1 MTENKVIEVIKNEKE
16 CVLRNINGCDRN
28 CGKCDLV
35 MEDSIIINA
44 YDSAIM
50 ALSEIQKYQAIGTV
64 EECRAA
70 MEKQRAK
77 KPIKIAPCKS
87 VNYFKC
93 SSCGNFLS
101 IDKPFCEECG
111 SAVDWSE

>member
-1 MTENKVIEVIKNEKE
+1 MTAETMIAELKAVAEKHRNDKHFTFDTNITDMCEDVIPKLEQLAQYEK
-16 CVLRNINGCDRN
+16 
-28 CGKCDLV
+28 
-35 MEDSIIINA
+35 
-44 YDSAIM
+44 
-50 ALSEIQKYQAIGTV
+50 IGTV
-64 EECRAA
+64 EECREAT
-70 MEKQRAK
+70 ERQRAK

>member
-1 MTENKVIEVIKNEKE
+1 MTDNESIEILEERYLTMSMCGDIEQCKKNNQAISEAITALKE
-16 CVLRNINGCDRN
+16 IHQYR
-28 CGKCDLV
+28 
-35 MEDSIIINA
+35 
-44 YDSAIM
+44 
-50 ALSEIQKYQAIGTV
+50 AIGTV
-64 EECRAA
+64 EECRVAR
-70 MEKQRAK
+70 ERQRGK
-77 KPIKIAPCKS
+77 KPIRIAPCKS